1 MKIINN
7 DKFYNNIDNGLSNIV
22 CKCGCCF
29 SASESDIEVQ
39 VIPVPYEKGI
49 KKAFGMAKGFVY
61 NRYVTCP
68 SCFRKMKVKYYVE
81 DSKNE

>member
-7 DKFYNNIDNGLSNIV
+7 DKFCNNIDNGLSNIV

-49 KKAFGMAKGFVY
+49 KKHSVWQKDLFTTDILLVLVVSEK
-61 NRYVTCP
+61 
-68 SCFRKMKVKYYVE
+68 
-81 DSKNE
+81 